1 MEELISIIV
10 PVYNI
15 GKYLNKCVTSIVNQ
29 TYKKLEIILIDD
41 GSTDNSGK
49 ICDEWKEK
57 DNRIKVIHKENG
69 GPSKARNYGIEVATG
84 NYLFFVD
91 GDDYIELDIV
101 EKLYKN
107 LIKSNSIISAC
118 GHILETYS
126 DKLIRFANNNFVV
139 NSEEALKRLFTGDD
153 LFVVIWGKLYKKELF
168 DTIKFPVGKIN
179 EDVAILYRLIDK
191 AGTVSHIAEAGYH
204 YIQRKDSLTHL
215 KYNKDRLTLVP
226 VLEECVKFIKEKYP
240 NLTEYVEWSYTLS
253 LNTCV
258 ILTSKNNMKKEYKE
272 LKAKLRK
279 NLPEILK
286 NTKILRKTKVKSI
299 LNVLGFSKFFVW

>member
-107 LIKSNSIISAC
+107 LIKSNSRISAC
-118 GHILETYS
+118 GHFLETYS

-179 EDVAILYRLIDK
+179 EDSATLYKLFDKTDKISHINK
-191 AGTVSHIAEAGYH
+191 AGYYYVQRNGSISH
-204 YIQRKDSLTHL
+204 RKFTQ
-215 KYNKDRLTLVP
+215 
-226 VLEECVKFIKEKYP
+226 
-240 NLTEYVEWSYTLS
+240 EYLS
-253 LNTCV
+253 NV
-258 ILTSKNNMKKEYKE
+258 EYKE
-272 LKAKLRK
+272 
-279 NLPEILK
+279 EILK
-286 NTKILRKTKVKSI
+286 FVERKYPDLIEDAEKYFIKPLNGFIITCKKEKMRKEYLLMKSKLKEYFPRILKNSKIELKLKIKTAYINFIV
-299 LNVLGFSKFFVW
+299 